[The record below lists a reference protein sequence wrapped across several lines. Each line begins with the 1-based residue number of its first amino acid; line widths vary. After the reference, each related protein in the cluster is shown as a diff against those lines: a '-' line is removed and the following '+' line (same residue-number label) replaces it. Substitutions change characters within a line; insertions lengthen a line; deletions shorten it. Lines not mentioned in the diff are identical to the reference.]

1 MSHRHSTPPPSLI
14 APSLSPAIAAD
25 EEGPGICAT
34 ILTFVS
40 FVLVLVTMPLS
51 LCVTV
56 KVSFR
61 KCPKGKKRT
70 ARGRQLGRQA
80 DWQAGS
86 LQHRGLFLSQVL

>member
-1 MSHRHSTPPPSLI
+1 MRNFARLILSFLPSFFF
-14 APSLSPAIAAD
+14 AAD

-56 KVSFR
+56 KVS
-61 KCPKGKKRT
+61 
-70 ARGRQLGRQA
+70 Q
-80 DWQAGS
+80 S
-86 LQHRGLFLSQVL
+86 L

>member
-1 MSHRHSTPPPSLI
+1 MRNFARLILSFLPSFF
-14 APSLSPAIAAD
+14 AAD

-56 KVSFR
+56 KVSQSPALKFM
-61 KCPKGKKRT
+61 RT
-70 ARGRQLGRQA
+70 TPL
-80 DWQAGS
+80 
-86 LQHRGLFLSQVL
+86 L